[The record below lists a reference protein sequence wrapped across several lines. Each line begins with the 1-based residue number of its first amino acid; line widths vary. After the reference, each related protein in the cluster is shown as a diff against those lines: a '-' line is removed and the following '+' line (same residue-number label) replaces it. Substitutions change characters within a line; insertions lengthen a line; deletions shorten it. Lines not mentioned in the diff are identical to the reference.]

1 MPNYVTKLFLESFV
15 YKKKNF
21 LFVEKSNRFDI
32 NSTFLFWRIM
42 TVIFLVLILSFLPN
56 TLSDIYVV
64 RIEFNL
70 LFFLIIN
77 FKFSTTMEGWWK
89 ITMIN
94 QPVSVLH
101 IPLQAS
107 KYIFYLF
114 IRKWFY
120 MLSKRDMSFL
130 YVHWTDAV
138 KSIHPHRFQFRT
150 TNGSRWFN
158 AREIIFPVTL
168 IWR

>member
-77 FKFSTTMEGWWK
+77 FKF
-89 ITMIN
+89 
-94 QPVSVLH
+94 
-101 IPLQAS
+101 
-107 KYIFYLF
+107 
-114 IRKWFY
+114 
-120 MLSKRDMSFL
+120 
-130 YVHWTDAV
+130 
-138 KSIHPHRFQFRT
+138 
-150 TNGSRWFN
+150 
-158 AREIIFPVTL
+158 
-168 IWR
+168 